1 MQVNIQIIC
10 WVNKRVMFHPATA
23 TLHIYMETNLRKVLT
38 IKEKVP
44 TRALKP
50 PIMIFASATQ

>member
-1 MQVNIQIIC
+1 
-10 WVNKRVMFHPATA
+10 MFHPASA

-50 PIMIFASATQ
+50 PIMIFASVVSDSIVVIVKT